1 MNTGLIEEVVLDQK
15 KNLAQKG
22 IGIKREVDTKKLI
35 DTHQISVISGI
46 RRCGKSTLLL
56 QLMQQYESYNYL
68 NFDDER
74 LISFTVEDFREL
86 MVIFKKY
93 ENSKTVFFDEI
104 QNIDKWERFIRRL
117 YDEDYKI
124 YITGSNSNL
133 LSSELATHLTGRYY
147 KIELYPFSFTE
158 TLTYKNVEY
167 NQLATDSKAA
177 IIKTLEEYLYNGGFP
192 EWIKYSDKE
201 FLKRTYEDIIYKD
214 LVARFKVRNI
224 KQFKLLSQYLFTNI
238 TGELS
243 YNSLKNALNI
253 KSTNTVSEYISY
265 LEESYL
271 VFELFKYDFSLKKQY
286 IFNKKVFVIDNGIRN
301 QISFSISDDKG
312 KLLENL
318 VFIELKRRQKE
329 LFFFKSRNN
338 KEIDFIYN
346 DSNIWH
352 LVQVSYTLNDFKTK
366 QREVNA
372 IIEAQKEFDR
382 IKPLIITYS
391 DNEEVIKVNDIEI
404 QVLPVWKWL
413 FQKG

>member
-1 MNTGLIEEVVLDQK
+1 MNTELIEEVVLDQK
-15 KNLAQKG
+15 KNLAQKS
-22 IGIKREVDTKKLI
+22 IGIKREVDIKKLI

-93 ENSKTVFFDEI
+93 GNSKTVFFDEI

-133 LSSELATHLTGRYY
+133 LSSELTTHLTGRYY

-158 TLTYKNVEY
+158 TLTYKNIEY
-167 NQLATDSKAA
+167 NQLATDNKAA

-286 IFNKKVFVIDNGIRN
+286 ISNKKVFVIDNGIRN

-329 LFFFKSRNN
+329 LFFFKSKNN

-366 QREVNA
+366 EREVNA

-391 DNEEVIKVNDIEI
+391 DNEEVIEANGIEI

-413 FQKG
+413 IR